1 MKLFKAGMLLML
13 APLFAACGSSS
24 PAGGPDAGPNS
35 PDAGQ
40 PIYSSGSTCPTNS
53 TLTYANI
60 GESFFTTY
68 CTSCHS
74 STLTGNAR
82 QGAPS
87 GFNYD
92 TLAGIKQN
100 AATIDSF
107 AAGGPTTINTEMP
120 QGGSTRPSDAIR
132 KQLGEWLACGEPM

>member
-1 MKLFKAGMLLML
+1 MKLFKAGVVVMAL

-24 PAGGPDAGPNS
+24 PTGPDAGHGI
-35 PDAGQ
+35 DGGQ
-40 PIYSSGSTCPTNS
+40 QIYSSGSTCPTGS
-53 TLTYANI
+53 TLTYTNF

-74 STLTGNAR
+74 STLTGSAR
-82 QGAPS
+82 QDAPD

-92 TLAGIKQN
+92 TLAGIKEN
-100 AATIDSF
+100 AAAIDSE
-107 AAGGPTTINTEMP
+107 AAGGPTTINTIMP
-120 QGGSTRPSDAIR
+120 EGGSTRPSDAIR